1 MFWENARVT
10 RPRVV
15 LVSMYV
21 GHEGVPHAGGRYLLE
36 LQRLLD
42 AETDLTMLTV
52 GNRLNHEAARRP
64 GVPRRLLLLGH
75 ESGRSLPGRALNR
88 LTVRLDSRLR
98 FGRDPGL
105 PFLPF
110 LLGLARCAE
119 ARAAIREADV
129 IDLQYSESIRL
140 VRLLRRLNPTARITG
155 TFHDVMSQSFS
166 REPQDTREARA
177 YWQGVVRR
185 SRRHESSMVRRLDEV
200 LVFSEK
206 DAALLGDPPHTV
218 VHPPLSSGQ
227 EPPHV
232 PAAQPVV
239 VVVSYLARDE
249 NDKAALWT
257 IEHLWPLVR
266 SQRPDALLRFVGGG
280 ASDELR
286 DRMETQRA
294 RSGLVLTGFV
304 DDLDAEYAAAAV
316 ALVPVLQGAGVK
328 FKTVEAL
335 CHGVP
340 VVTTSVGAEGIDGD
354 DLYAGLADDPH
365 ELAGHLL
372 EVLADTSAAQ
382 ERADRAQHWAQQTYG
397 REAFAATIR
406 RTWVSGAPAR

>member
-1 MFWENARVT
+1 MG

-15 LVSMYV
+15 LISMYV

-52 GNRLNHEAARRP
+52 GNRLNREVATRP
-64 GVPRRLLLLGH
+64 GVPRRTLLLGH
-75 ESGRSLPGRALNR
+75 ETGRGVVGKVLNR
-88 LTVRLDSRLR
+88 LALVADTTWRHR
-98 FGRDPGL
+98 RDPGMASAA
-105 PFLPF
+105 FLVG
-110 LLGLARCAE
+110 LLRSRD
-119 ARAAIREADV
+119 ARAAVRAADV

-140 VRLLRRLNPTARITG
+140 VRLLRRLNPRARITG

-166 REPQDTREARA
+166 REPQDTPEDRA
-177 YWQGVVRR
+177 YWQGVAAR
-185 SRRHESSMVRRLDEV
+185 SRRHEAAMVRRLDEV

-206 DAALLGDPPHTV
+206 DAELLGGPPHTV
-218 VHPPLSSGQ
+218 VHPPLSDGS
-227 EPPHV
+227 EPRH
-232 PAAQPVV
+232 PAAARPVV

-257 IEHLWPLVR
+257 LAHVWPRVLE
-266 SQRPDALLRFVGGG
+266 QRPDAELRLVGGG
-280 ASDELR
+280 ASDRLR
-286 DRMETQRA
+286 ECVA
-294 RSGLVLTGFV
+294 ALPPGSGVVLTGFV

-340 VVTTSVGAEGIDGD
+340 VVTTTVGAEGIDGD
-354 DLYAGLADDPH
+354 DLYAGLADDP
-365 ELAGHLL
+365 EA
-372 EVLADTSAAQ
+372 LADALAAVLGAP
-382 ERADRAQHWAQQTYG
+382 ADAQARSDRVQVWAQGTYG
-397 REAFAATIR
+397 RDRFEETIR
-406 RTWVSGAPAR
+406 GTWG